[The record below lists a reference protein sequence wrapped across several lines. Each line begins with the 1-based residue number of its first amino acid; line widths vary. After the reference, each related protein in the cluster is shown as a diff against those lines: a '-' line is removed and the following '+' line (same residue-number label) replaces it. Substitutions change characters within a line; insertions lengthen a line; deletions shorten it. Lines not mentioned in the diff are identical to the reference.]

1 MTRSSPPPA
10 RSTCPTRNRRP
21 AAGRLSAALLVLVA
35 LLVVVAHGGLE
46 RVVADEPAPAVP
58 ATVAPAALALR
69 EQDLLKQFRE
79 LERTFLRLADLL
91 APSDPRRAALLRNV
105 FEQARSQE
113 VGSRLDTIVQL
124 LEQGQLLKAGTTQAS
139 TLDRL
144 RELLQLLESGDTDRR
159 LTNTK
164 EEVRQFLS
172 RLSKIMA
179 RQRDIEGS
187 TESGAQEAGLAQ
199 RQDALAEET
208 SGLSRDIGSFSKR
221 MEATDAP
228 QADAAGGQP
237 ADSQPQGEKNPAEQP
252 APTPQNADDNAK
264 APDSSAPAA
273 GDSKPQEPGADG
285 GKAPEGEGGKTPPG
299 DAPAGQPGKSGGAGE
314 GSEGEAAPQQPAE
327 EMPEP
332 SAAEAAGEPEGDDES
347 SRAKRSK
354 SRLEAA
360 EKRMREA
367 EQKIEK
373 SQRRDARKEQEKA
386 IEELETARAELEEIL
401 RQMREQEVERLL
413 VQLEARLRGMLR
425 VEKGVLAGVEKLAA
439 EPPAAEDRQRQL
451 EAARLGREQAAVGLD
466 ATKAL
471 TLVRDDGSAVAIP
484 EALEQVRD
492 DAAAAAGRLG
502 RGDAGATTRG
512 IVQDIVANLEEML
525 AALEKAQA
533 QQQARQKGAAGG
545 RPAEPGEQPL
555 VDKLS
560 ELKMIRSLQMRVNTR
575 TKRFSQLLT
584 EGAEQAD
591 EPELLDAVR
600 RLSDRQ
606 RKIERA
612 AHGIVSGLTE

>member
-1 MTRSSPPPA
+1 MTRSFPPPA
-10 RSTCPTRNRRP
+10 RSPHPTRARRP
-21 AAGRLSAALLVLVA
+21 AAGHWIHSLFALLVIVSPGA
-35 LLVVVAHGGLE
+35 LGIAL
-46 RVVADEPAPAVP
+46 ADEPASAVP
-58 ATVAPAALALR
+58 ATGSPAVLAQR
-69 EQDLLKQFRE
+69 EQELLKQFRE

-91 APSDPRRAALLRNV
+91 APSDPRRATLLRNV

-113 VGSRLDTIVQL
+113 VGNRLDTIVQL

-159 LTNTK
+159 LANTK

-187 TESGAQEAGLAQ
+187 TESGAQEEGLAQ

-228 QADAAGGQP
+228 PEAAEGSPP
-237 ADSQPQGEKNPAEQP
+237 ADSRQQGEKRPEEQP
-252 APTPQNADDNAK
+252 APAPQNADEN
-264 APDSSAPAA
+264 APAA
-273 GDSKPQEPGADG
+273 GDTPPAAGENKPKESNADG
-285 GKAPEGEGGKTPPG
+285 DAAPQGEGGKTPPG
-299 DAPAGQPGKSGGAGE
+299 DAPAGQPGKSAGAGE

-332 SAAEAAGEPEGDDES
+332 SETEAADQPEGDDES

-367 EQKIEK
+367 EQNIEK

-386 IEELETARAELEEIL
+386 IEEVETARAELEEIL

-425 VEKGVLAGVEKLAA
+425 VEKGVLAGVEKLSA
-439 EPPAAEDRQRQL
+439 EPPPAEDRQQQL
-451 EAARLGREQAAVGLD
+451 EAVRLGREQAAVGLD

-525 AALEKAQA
+525 AALEKAQR

-584 EGAEQAD
+584 EGTEQAD